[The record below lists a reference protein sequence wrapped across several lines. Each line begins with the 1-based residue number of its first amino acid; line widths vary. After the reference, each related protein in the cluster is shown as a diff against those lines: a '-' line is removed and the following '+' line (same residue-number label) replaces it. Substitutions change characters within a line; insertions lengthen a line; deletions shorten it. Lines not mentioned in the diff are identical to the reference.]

1 MSNKVQ
7 EFLNENFGQVRII
20 ENNKVLWFIADDVAK
35 VLGYAKATDMT
46 RNLDEDETDKQSL
59 RIRSDNGIEQDRL
72 CFNFFCGIKII

>member
-35 VLGYAKATDMT
+35 VLGYVKATDMT

-59 RIRSDNGIEQDRL
+59 RIRSDNGVEQDRL
-72 CFNFFCGIKII
+72 CFNFLWN

>member
-35 VLGYAKATDMT
+35 VLGYVEATDMT

-72 CFNFFCGIKII
+72 CFNFFVELK

>member
-35 VLGYAKATDMT
+35 VLGYDKATDMT
-46 RNLDEDETDKQSL
+46 RNLDEDETDKQTL
-59 RIRSDNGIEQDRL
+59 RIRSDNGVEQDRL
-72 CFNFFCGIKII
+72 CFNFFVELK